1 MQAHVG
7 QLRFIL
13 FVFIKESKINSCTYA
28 LTIAELWHIV
38 IDSWQNVGK
47 FPAVTG
53 KKTTFQWDIKINFRD
68 IGPRLRWKIYREW
81 NVNSG
86 KNLVPSSTKAALNS
100 GCFMLHWLFIVH

>member
-1 MQAHVG
+1 MHSRLLNFG
-7 QLRFIL
+7 IL
-13 FVFIKESKINSCTYA
+13 LLIHGKMLENS
-28 LTIAELWHIV
+28 LLLQE
-38 IDSWQNVGK
+38 
-47 FPAVTG
+47 

>member
-1 MQAHVG
+1 MHSRLLNFG
-7 QLRFIL
+7 IL
-13 FVFIKESKINSCTYA
+13 LLIHGKMLENS
-28 LTIAELWHIV
+28 LLLQE
-38 IDSWQNVGK
+38 
-47 FPAVTG
+47 
-53 KKTTFQWDIKINFRD
+53 KKTITFQWDIKINFRD

>member
-1 MQAHVG
+1 MHSRLLNFG
-7 QLRFIL
+7 IL
-13 FVFIKESKINSCTYA
+13 LLIHGKMLENS
-28 LTIAELWHIV
+28 LLLQE
-38 IDSWQNVGK
+38 
-47 FPAVTG
+47 

-86 KNLVPSSTKAALNS
+86 KNHVPSSTKAALNS